1 MSQEE
6 LALVEDEATQAME
19 KSVRRLRAE
28 LQKVRTGRAS
38 TALLDGIQV
47 DYYGTPTPLNQMANL
62 TTPDPRLIVI
72 NPFDKSVIQ
81 AVEKAIQT
89 SDLGL
94 TPSND
99 GKVVRIPIPA
109 LTEERRKDLVKQ
121 VKAMAEDHKV
131 GVREGRR
138 DSLSMLKDL
147 VSDGSV
153 PQDEGHQTEK
163 KVQSLTDAFVKQI
176 DEMITAKEEEILEV

>member
-1 MSQEE
+1 MPTMFSVVLARVRAFFRSGDLDREFDHE
-6 LALVEDEATQAME
+6 LKTHL
-19 KSVRRLRAE
+19 
-28 LQKVRTGRAS
+28 
-38 TALLDGIQV
+38 
-47 DYYGTPTPLNQMANL
+47 
-62 TTPDPRLIVI
+62 
-72 NPFDKSVIQ
+72 
-81 AVEKAIQT
+81 
-89 SDLGL
+89 
-94 TPSND
+94 
-99 GKVVRIPIPA
+99 
-109 LTEERRKDLVKQ
+109 
-121 VKAMAEDHKV
+121 AMAEDHKV